1 MSDYKFLIE
10 NRLTAAQLE
19 VLNRLS
25 QAAARAGVNL
35 YLVGGAVRDLTCGRP
50 IRNLDFAVEGK
61 PQEIL
66 RQIKKNEFLFFDH
79 DTRRQ
84 TAEVVFQND
93 VRVEIGMSRRE
104 TYSRVGGAPTVTPAV
119 IFEDL
124 RRRDFS
130 INAMAVSLNPNSSG
144 LFLDPTNG
152 IADMDRRELRALDNR
167 SFWNDPVRIF
177 RFYRLGVRLGFQGE
191 PRTETWLE
199 RALEDRTTSNL
210 NTAQQGKELRET
222 LREDNP
228 GQVLSHLADKGILS
242 DLDPTLPR
250 VRTLADEFKSIR
262 KIAQTIPQ
270 VPPFLLN
277 FYGLTRK
284 LNPARR
290 RRFAQKILNIPG
302 ERKLGLS
309 LEAEAKKIA
318 KAMGGRKRLPSQG
331 YDLLSSKPPLLL
343 LFLLIYSKKASLKK
357 EVKNFLFKVPTL
369 RAQLPYAELEAAGMP
384 PGPMFE
390 DAMERIF
397 RELLDKKVRTPN
409 QTAKLILSLVE
420 EAKAPPEG
428 KKKKKKKKKR

>member
-10 NRLTAAQLE
+10 NRLSAAQLE

-25 QAAARAGVNL
+25 HAAARAGVNL
-35 YLVGGAVRDLTCGRP
+35 YLVGGAVRDLTCGHL

-61 PQEIL
+61 PREVL
-66 RQIKKNEFLFFDH
+66 RQLKKNELLFLDH

-93 VRVEIGMSRRE
+93 VRAEIGMSRRE
-104 TYSRVGGAPTVTPAV
+104 TYSRVGGTPTVMPAV

-152 IADMDRRELRALDNR
+152 IADMERRELRALDNR
-167 SFWNDPVRIF
+167 SFWDDPVRIF
-177 RFYRLGVRLGFQGE
+177 RLYRLGVRLGFQTE

-199 RALEDRTTSNL
+199 RALEDRTISSL
-210 NTAQQGKELRET
+210 NTAQQGKELREI

-228 GQVLSHLADKGILS
+228 GQVLSLLAVKGILS
-242 DLDPTLPR
+242 DLDHSLPW
-250 VRTLADEFKSIR
+250 VRALADEFKSIR
-262 KIAQTIPQ
+262 KTAQTVPQ
-270 VPPFLLN
+270 VSPFLLN

-284 LNPARR
+284 LSTNRG
-290 RRFAQKILNIPG
+290 RRFAKKILNIPG

-309 LEAEAKKIA
+309 LKAEAKKIT

-331 YDLLSSKPPLLL
+331 YDLLSRKPPLLL

-384 PGPMFE
+384 PGPRFE

-409 QTAKLILSLVE
+409 QTEKFILSLME
-420 EAKAPPEG
+420 EAKAPPKG
-428 KKKKKKKKKR
+428 KKKKKKKKR